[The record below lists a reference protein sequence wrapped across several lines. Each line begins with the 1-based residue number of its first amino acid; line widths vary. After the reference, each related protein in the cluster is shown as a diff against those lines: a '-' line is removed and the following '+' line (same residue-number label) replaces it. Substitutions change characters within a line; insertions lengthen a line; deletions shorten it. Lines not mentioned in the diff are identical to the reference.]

1 MVMKKFKDYIICFF
15 NRKIDLSEF
24 DKELVSHG
32 IDILICDG
40 RNFVSIILL
49 SFFFGT
55 TRRTIL
61 YLIILSCLRGHTGG
75 WHSKT
80 ELGCFV
86 TYNISYL
93 LLIWLS
99 YRSIHPF
106 IMNLIILIAVSY
118 IIWFSPVEHIN
129 NPLSDQER
137 EKNRKI
143 SVYYSMVFFFLYAVL
158 LTHKQTGYAAI
169 ISLAF
174 AYNVILMELL
184 RRSDKRRSYGH

>member
-1 MVMKKFKDYIICFF
+1 MKKFKSHIICFF
-15 NRKIDLSEF
+15 NRRIGLSEL
-24 DKELVSHG
+24 DRELVSHG

-40 RNFVSIILL
+40 RNYVSTILL

-99 YRSIHPF
+99 YRGIHPF
-106 IMNLIILIAVSY
+106 FMNLIILTAVSY
-118 IIWFSPVEHIN
+118 IIWFSPIEHIN
-129 NPLSDQER
+129 NPLSNQER
-137 EKNRKI
+137 EKNRMI
-143 SVYYSMVFFFLYAVL
+143 SGLLFCDFLFPL
-158 LTHKQTGYAAI
+158 CCI
-169 ISLAF
+169 INS
-174 AYNVILMELL
+174 
-184 RRSDKRRSYGH
+184 